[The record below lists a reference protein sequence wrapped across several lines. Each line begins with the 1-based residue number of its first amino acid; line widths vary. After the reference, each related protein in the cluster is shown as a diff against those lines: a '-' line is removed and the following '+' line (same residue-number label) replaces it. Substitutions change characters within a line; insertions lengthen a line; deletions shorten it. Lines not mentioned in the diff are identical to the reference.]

1 MCCFLEARLKI
12 ARAGNH
18 GRPPVVFAS
27 SPLHV
32 ERRVVWSSISSRQ
45 LAIAVST
52 TFEVAQ
58 FAQLFFHRNRPNL
71 SSRIGHF
78 CCTAGFPVTSLPS
91 MWRGLAPMHASE
103 KPSQQQARLG
113 LLAPLGQLSLQRG
126 AETRIVSRTGDTNS
140 QHDEPAKKTAC
151 RCLSVWLHCRLR
163 IHPMAWLID
172 PALPARSTKMHWLD
186 LFHPPLTVVIQ
197 CRVQARPTTP
207 ERRRHQ
213 TRS

>member
-18 GRPPVVFAS
+18 GWPPVVFAS

-32 ERRVVWSSISSRQ
+32 ERRVVWSSISIRQ

-58 FAQLFFHRNRPNL
+58 FVQLFFHRNRPNL

-78 CCTAGFPVTSLPS
+78 CCTASFPVTSLPS

-140 QHDEPAKKTAC
+140 QHDEPAKKNSLLVSE
-151 RCLSVWLHCRLR
+151 CL
-163 IHPMAWLID
+163 A
-172 PALPARSTKMHWLD
+172 ALPPPYSPNGLVDRSS
-186 LFHPPLTVVIQ
+186 
-197 CRVQARPTTP
+197 TT
-207 ERRRHQ
+207 RREHQ
-213 TRS
+213 KCIGWTCFTPR